1 MSPENSGATD
11 AAVAHDDPAGELQRR
26 KDAAR
31 AGGGP
36 ERAKRQHDA
45 GKLTARE
52 RLDYLLDPESFNE
65 LDAHVHHDCR
75 DFGMADKQIEG
86 DGVVSGFGR
95 IDGRLVYV
103 FAQDFTV
110 FGGSVSRAN
119 AAKICK
125 VMDLAMKVGA
135 PMIGLNDS
143 GGARIQ
149 EGVAS
154 LAGYADIFLR
164 NTVASGVVP
173 QISAIMG
180 PCAGGAVYSPA
191 ITDFVVMV
199 EDTSYMFLTGPDV
212 IKTVMHEEVTAQD
225 LGGAE
230 VHNATSGVAHF
241 AAADDRAAL
250 STIRELLSFLPSNN
264 REDPPRFESTDDPRR
279 TSAKIEKIIPTDPN
293 RPYDIVEVIEEVVD
307 NGKFLQVHEKFAR
320 NIVVGFG
327 RLHGM
332 PVGIVANQ
340 PDHLAGTL
348 NIDASVKGARFV
360 RFCDAFN
367 IPLVV
372 FEDVPGFLPGTA
384 QEFGGIIKHGAKLL
398 YAFAEATVPKLNVIT
413 RKAYGGAYCVM
424 ASKHIRTDANFAY
437 PRAEIAVM
445 GPEGAVN
452 VLYRRELA
460 AADDPVALRAEKV
473 AEFRD
478 KFANPY
484 VAAENGWV
492 DEVIE
497 PRDTRPKLIA
507 ALLALDTKVD
517 TNPPKKHGNI
527 PL

>member
-1 MSPENSGATD
+1 MS
-11 AAVAHDDPAGELQRR
+11 HDDPSAELERR
-26 KDAAR
+26 RQSAR
-31 AGGGP
+31 AGGG
-36 ERAKRQHDA
+36 EARLERQHGA
-45 GKLTARE
+45 GKLSARE
-52 RLDYLLDPESFNE
+52 RLDYLLDPESFQE
-65 LDAHVHHDCR
+65 LDAHVRHRCV
-75 DFGMADKQIEG
+75 DFGMADRQIEG
-86 DGVVSGFGR
+86 DGVVSGFGH

-110 FGGSVSRAN
+110 FGGSVSESN
-119 AAKICK
+119 AWKVCK

-135 PMIGLNDS
+135 PVIGLNDS

-154 LAGYADIFLR
+154 LAGYSEIFLR
-164 NTVASGVVP
+164 NTLASGVIP

-191 ITDFVVMV
+191 ITDFVAMV

-212 IKTVMHEEVTAQD
+212 LKTVMHEDVSAQD

-230 VHNATSGVAHF
+230 VHSSRSGVAHF
-241 AAADDRAAL
+241 SSANDQECLAL
-250 STIRELLSFLPSNN
+250 IRELLSYLPSNN
-264 REDPPRFESTDDPRR
+264 REDAPRLDPTDDPRR
-279 TSAKIEKIIPTDPN
+279 ADPELDKIVPADPN
-293 RPYDIVEVIEEVVD
+293 RPYDIVEVIDRVVD
-307 NGKFLQVHEKFAR
+307 GAEFLQVHESYAR
-320 NIVVGFG
+320 NLVTGFA

-348 NIDASVKGARFV
+348 DIDASLKGARFV

-372 FEDVPGFLPGTA
+372 FEDVPGFLPGTE

-398 YAFAEATVPKLNVIT
+398 YAFAEATVPKLTVIT

-437 PRAEIAVM
+437 PAAEIAVM

-452 VLYRRELA
+452 VLFRRELA
-460 AADDPVALRAEKV
+460 AAEDGEVLRSQKV
-473 AEFRD
+473 EEFRA

-484 VAAENGWV
+484 VAAERGWV
-492 DEVIE
+492 DEVIH
-497 PRDTRPKLIA
+497 PRDTRPKLIR
-507 ALLALDTKVD
+507 ALLALDTKAD